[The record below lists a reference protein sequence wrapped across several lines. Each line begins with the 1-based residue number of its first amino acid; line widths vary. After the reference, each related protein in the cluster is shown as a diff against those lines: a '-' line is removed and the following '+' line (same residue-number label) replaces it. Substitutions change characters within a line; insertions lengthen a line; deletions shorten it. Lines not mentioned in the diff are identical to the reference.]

1 MYSINPNGLG
11 NIKFKLVKINL
22 LIQVACLR
30 YIPSYQFFFIS
41 IFINYDLQAMGQ
53 VLFNQLCVG
62 LPFTRIG
69 YALKPKMGDSLYTL
83 PSFSRV
89 INIILFHMK

>member
-1 MYSINPNGLG
+1 
-11 NIKFKLVKINL
+11 
-22 LIQVACLR
+22 
-30 YIPSYQFFFIS
+30 
-41 IFINYDLQAMGQ
+41 MGQ

-62 LPFTRIG
+62 LPFAMIG

-83 PSFSRV
+83 PSLSRV